1 MTGDFQ
7 SRGNFPS
14 VPVCSSMPQLA
25 PGSKLGSYVV
35 IRPQRVPGLTR
46 LGAYKAQDTR
56 LERDATLKMLGPGEL
71 EDRQTQEL
79 FLREAKAASAL
90 NHPNICATYDVVES
104 GGTRFIAMEFLEG
117 MTLSTHIAGSPV
129 EMGTLLPLA
138 VEITD
143 ALDAAHSKGIIHR
156 DIRPANVF
164 VTDQGHA
171 KILNFGW
178 AKVGRQNR
186 EPWLPKDVDA
196 AYRSPEQARGEEVD
210 ARSELFSLGILL
222 YEMATGQLPFPGDSA
237 ATILEA
243 ILNRVPVA
251 PARLNPELS
260 LKFERVINKALEK
273 NRDLRYQ
280 NAYDIRTELQRL
292 RSACERMYKSLNSGT

>member
-1 MTGDFQ
+1 
-7 SRGNFPS
+7 
-14 VPVCSSMPQLA
+14 
-25 PGSKLGSYVV
+25 
-35 IRPQRVPGLTR
+35 
-46 LGAYKAQDTR
+46 
-56 LERDATLKMLGPGEL
+56 
-71 EDRQTQEL
+71 
-79 FLREAKAASAL
+79 
-90 NHPNICATYDVVES
+90 
-104 GGTRFIAMEFLEG
+104 MEFLEG
-117 MTLSTHIAGSPV
+117 MTLSKHIAGSPV

-178 AKVGRQNR
+178 AKVGRQNW
-186 EPWLPKDVDA
+186 EPWLPQDVDA

-210 ARSELFSLGILL
+210 ARCELFSLGTLL

-260 LKFERVINKALEK
+260 LEFERVINKALEK
-273 NRDLRYQ
+273 NRNLRYQ

-292 RSACERMYKSLNSGT
+292 